1 MDLCSSQEFLL
12 EHFLRLDTSDPEI
25 WLSALQDRTHL
36 PIISQKFVVPL
47 ANTIFRAR
55 LSFVSSH
62 SLNAVG
68 IYLNKSSIISG
79 VNMSST
85 AIIMPIAGRIDFETG
100 SSRYVC
106 DPWKPFVL
114 DPHEDFR
121 ATLSGETHIF
131 AIQLNA
137 LTGRGYR
144 YFFEQ
149 CQAQLLDALYLFL
162 GGTPFFKNYQ
172 HAQKQLENLNRV
184 LLELIGPGRLPSA
197 EPRKKISDDR
207 RICKAIALI
216 NEELLLEIDIES
228 IAKRSGLSL
237 RNLHYLM
244 HDHIGQSPYQ
254 YVRGRRLI
262 KARQA
267 IIQGYSEKTTI
278 AQQAMKWG
286 FLHTGRFS
294 KYYYAAFGE
303 YPKDTLS
310 VLARLEKNR
319 RNVKVLRDQA
329 DNAESRWLVCNTGP
343 TCNAID

>member
-25 WLSALQDRTHL
+25 WLSALQESTHL
-36 PIISQKFVVPL
+36 PIISQKFLVPL
-47 ANTIFRAR
+47 ASTVFRAR

-68 IYLNKSSIISG
+68 VYLNKGSIIAG
-79 VNMSST
+79 VNGEAA

-100 SSRYVC
+100 SSRYIC

-121 ATLSGETHIF
+121 ATLSGETHVF
-131 AIQLNA
+131 AIQLNT
-137 LTGRGYR
+137 LNGSGYR
-144 YFFEQ
+144 YSFERS
-149 CQAQLLDALYLFL
+149 QAQLLDILHLFL
-162 GGTPFFKNYQ
+162 GATPFFRNYQ
-172 HAQKQLENLNRV
+172 HAQKQLENLNR
-184 LLELIGPGRLPSA
+184 LLHELIEPGCLSSVK
-197 EPRKKISDDR
+197 PRNKISDDR
-207 RICKAIALI
+207 RLCKAIALM
-216 NEELLLEIDIES
+216 NEELLHQIDIES
-228 IAKRSGLSL
+228 IAKQSGLSI

-244 HDHIGQSPYQ
+244 HDYIGQSPYQ

-262 KARQA
+262 KAREA
-267 IIQGYSEKTTI
+267 IIQSYPEKTTI

-294 KYYYAAFGE
+294 NYYYAAFGE

-319 RNVKVLRDQA
+319 HNVKVLRDPV
-329 DNAESRWLVCNTGP
+329 DSAESRWLVSNAELACN
-343 TCNAID
+343 